1 MSIHVLDPTH
11 ELGAA
16 AFIPASRLKG
26 LEGATVGLLS
36 NGKEGTKGFFDAFE
50 KELLESHGVAKVVR
64 VTKRNYSAPAEP
76 EILERAGE
84 WDALVA
90 GIGD

>member
-1 MSIHVLDPTH
+1 MSIHVLDPSH
-11 ELGAA
+11 EAGSS
-16 AFIPASRLKG
+16 AFVPAKRLKS
-26 LEGATVGLLS
+26 LEGATVGLVS

-50 KELLESHGVAKVVR
+50 KELLDGHGVAKVVR

-76 EILERAGE
+76 EILEQAAE
-84 WDALVA
+84 WDAIVA